1 MNSVEKNYTKETA
14 MTENQ
19 SNHKKICVI
28 LHLYY
33 VDLWGYFLPYLRK
46 IDCDIDLYVTIT
58 DGHSGL
64 FTDIH
69 DAITSEFP
77 QAYIYS
83 LPNKGMDVAPFIY
96 VMNEVFLSK
105 RTYDVIIKLHSK
117 KSLAHSFEL
126 GERWRNELTNALLG
140 SLEKM
145 QNGYFACVGSDK
157 FMVGSSNWVQTQNVL
172 GYEQQFFKVQIT
184 FNDYE
189 FVAGTMFMAN
199 FHLIMDWFVLESIY
213 DRFYDNFN
221 EGYIGDGSIAHQIER
236 VLGCLVKLNNKK
248 ILKA

>member
-1 MNSVEKNYTKETA
+1 MI
-14 MTENQ
+14 ENQ
-19 SNHKKICVI
+19 SNHKKVCVI

-69 DAITSEFP
+69 DAVVSDFP

-83 LPNKGMDVAPFIY
+83 LPNRGMDVAPFLY
-96 VMNEVFLSK
+96 VMNEIFLSK
-105 RTYDVIIKLHSK
+105 KLYNVMIKLHSK
-117 KSLAHSFEL
+117 KSLAHNSEL
-126 GERWRNELTNALLG
+126 GNRWRNDLTNALLG
-140 SLEKM
+140 SIEKLHS
-145 QNGYFACVGSDK
+145 GYFACAESNK
-157 FMVGSSNWVQTQNVL
+157 AMVGSSKWVL
-172 GYEQQFFKVQIT
+172 GQRLLGWEQQFFNEEIT
-184 FNDYE
+184 FDEYE

-199 FHLIMDWFVLESIY
+199 FNLIMDWFVIESIY
-213 DRFYDNFN
+213 DRFYDNFPD
-221 EGYIGDGSIAHQIER
+221 GYIGDGSVAHCLER
-236 VLGCLVKLNNKK
+236 IFGCLVKVKGFE